1 MFHAPIRRLLQ
12 CFTLAALTCTAAQA
26 QDTTL
31 ERVAATG
38 TLNIGYRESSIP
50 FSYLNGTEPVGFALD
65 LCARIVEAVKARTG
79 RSDLKVA
86 MHPVTSA
93 NRIPLLLNRTID
105 IECGST
111 TNNTARAQQV
121 AFGINHFYTGTRLL
135 TRKGS
140 GITRIEDLGSR
151 PLVTTAGTTNL
162 QVLRKYLFDRKLET
176 PLVSA
181 KDHADALLYVES
193 GRAAAF
199 GMDDILLYGLAA
211 TARNPADWEVV
222 GEALQVEPYA
232 VMLRKDDPEFKALV
246 NGTLTQVIRSGEFE
260 ALYRKWFQSP
270 IPPRGI
276 NLNVP
281 MSDELR
287 EHLKN
292 PSDRPA
298 L

>member
-1 MFHAPIRRLLQ
+1 MPQALLRRLLL
-12 CFTLAALTCTAAQA
+12 CTAVAAAASAAQA

-31 ERVAATG
+31 ERVAASG
-38 TLNIGYRESSIP
+38 TLNVGYRESSVP
-50 FSYLNGTEPVGFALD
+50 FSYLDGTRPVGFAMD
-65 LCARIVEAVKARTG
+65 LCARIADAVKTQAR
-79 RSDLKVA
+79 RPDLKVA
-86 MHPVTSA
+86 LHPVTSA

-111 TNNTARAQQV
+111 TNNSLRAQQV

-135 TRKGS
+135 TRKDS
-140 GITRIEDLGSR
+140 GIARVEDLGSR

-162 QVLRKYLFDRKLET
+162 QVLRKYIFDRKLET

-199 GMDDILLYGLAA
+199 GMDDILLYGQAA
-211 TARNPADWEVV
+211 TARNPQDWAIV

-232 VMLRKDDPEFKALV
+232 VMLRKDDPAFKALV
-246 NGTLTQVIRSGEFE
+246 DATLTQAIRSGEFE
-260 ALYRKWFQSP
+260 TLYRKWFQSP
-270 IPPRGI
+270 IPPRGV

-281 MSDELR
+281 ISAELR
-287 EHLKN
+287 EHLKA
-292 PSDRPA
+292 PSDRPS

>member
-1 MFHAPIRRLLQ
+1 MPHALLRRLLL
-12 CFTLAALTCTAAQA
+12 CTAVAATSGAAQA

-31 ERVAATG
+31 DRVAASG
-38 TLNIGYRESSIP
+38 TLNVGYRESSMP
-50 FSYLNGTEPVGFALD
+50 FSYLDGTRPVGFAMD
-65 LCARIVEAVKARTG
+65 LCARIADAVKTHAKRP
-79 RSDLKVA
+79 DLKVA
-86 MHPVTSA
+86 LHPVTSA
-93 NRIPLLLNRTID
+93 NRIPLLLNKTID

-111 TNNTARAQQV
+111 TNNSLRAQQV

-135 TRKGS
+135 TRKDS
-140 GITRIEDLGSR
+140 GIARVEDLGNR

-162 QVLRKYLFDRKLET
+162 QVLRKYLFDHKLGT

-199 GMDDILLYGLAA
+199 GMDDILLYGQAA
-211 TARNPADWEVV
+211 SARNPQDWAIV

-232 VMLRKDDPEFKALV
+232 VMLRKDDPAFKALV
-246 NGTLTQVIRSGEFE
+246 DATLTQAIRSGEFE
-260 ALYRKWFQSP
+260 TLYRKWFQSP

-281 MSDELR
+281 ISAELR
-287 EHLKN
+287 EHLKA
-292 PSDRPA
+292 PSDRPN